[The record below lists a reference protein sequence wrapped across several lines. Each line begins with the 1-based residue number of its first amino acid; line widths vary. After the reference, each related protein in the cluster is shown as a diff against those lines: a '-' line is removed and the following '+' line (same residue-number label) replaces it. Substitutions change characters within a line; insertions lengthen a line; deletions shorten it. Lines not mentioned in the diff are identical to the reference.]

1 MSVAIVT
8 GATGNLG
15 PAVVERLLADGWQVA
30 TPVRDPAKAPA
41 GTFARAVDLTDE
53 DAVTA
58 FAQAVEG
65 ELGPPTA
72 LACCAGGYAPG
83 GVADTSLA
91 TLQRSLALNLGT
103 AYAATR
109 AVLPAMRAAGGG
121 SIVYVGSRV
130 VLRPFAGGVG
140 PILSKAAVHA
150 LVEVV
155 ALEERAHGI
164 RANAV
169 IPRVIDTPDN
179 RRAMPDADTSTW
191 TPPARIADAV
201 AWLLSD
207 AAAVTTGALVPVD
220 GPAS

>member
-1 MSVAIVT
+1 MTVAVVT
-8 GATGNLG
+8 GSTGNLG
-15 PAVVERLLADGWQVA
+15 PAVVERLLADDWQVA
-30 TPVRDPAKAPA
+30 TPVRDPARAPA

-53 DAVTA
+53 AAVAA
-58 FAQAVEG
+58 FAQAVG
-65 ELGPPTA
+65 DELGPPTA
-72 LACCAGGYAPG
+72 LVCCAGGYSPG
-83 GVADTSLA
+83 AVADTPLA
-91 TLQRSLALNLGT
+91 TLQRSIDLNLGT

-121 SIVYVGSRV
+121 SIVYIGSRV

-150 LVEVV
+150 LAEVV
-155 ALEERAHGI
+155 ALEERKHRI

-169 IPRVIDTPDN
+169 LPRVIDTPDN
-179 RRAMPDADTSTW
+179 RTAMPDADTSSW

-201 AWLLSD
+201 AWLVSD
-207 AAAVTTGALVPVD
+207 AGAITTGALIPVD

>member
-1 MSVAIVT
+1 MSVVVVT

-30 TPVRDPAKAPA
+30 TPVRDPARAPA
-41 GTFARAVDLTDE
+41 GTLARAVDLTDE
-53 DAVTA
+53 DAVVA
-58 FAQAVEG
+58 FVGTVAD
-65 ELGPPTA
+65 ELGPPTG
-72 LACCAGGYAPG
+72 LACCAGGYSAG
-83 GVADTSLA
+83 TVADTPLASL
-91 TLQRSLALNLGT
+91 RGSLDVNFAT

-109 AVLPAMRAAGGG
+109 AVLPSMRAAGGG

-130 VLRPFAGGVG
+130 VPRPSAGAVG

-150 LVEVV
+150 LTEVV
-155 ALEERAHGI
+155 AVEERKHGI

-179 RRAMPDADTSTW
+179 RAAMPDADNSSW
-191 TPPARIADAV
+191 TPPAAIADAV

-207 AAAVTTGALVPVD
+207 AGAVTTGALIPVD
-220 GPAS
+220 GPAR

>member
-1 MSVAIVT
+1 MSVVLVT

-15 PAVVERLLADGWQVA
+15 FVVADRLRTDGWQIA
-30 TPVRDPAKAPA
+30 TPVRDPDRAPPGA
-41 GTFARAVDLTDE
+41 FARAVDLTDE
-53 DAVTA
+53 DAVAA
-58 FAQAVEG
+58 FARTVAD

-72 LACCAGGYAPG
+72 LVCCAGGYSPG
-83 GVADTSLA
+83 SVADTPLA
-91 TLQRSLALNLGT
+91 ALQRTFDLNLGT
-103 AYAATR
+103 AYTATR

-150 LVEVV
+150 LAEVV
-155 ALEERAHGI
+155 ALEERKHGI

-169 IPRVIDTPDN
+169 LPRVIDTPDN
-179 RRAMPDADTSTW
+179 RAAMPDADTSGW
-191 TPPARIADAV
+191 IPPARIADAV
-201 AWLLSD
+201 AWLVSD
-207 AAAVTTGALVPVD
+207 AGAVTTGALIPVD